1 MIGENHGPTKAEL
14 RSGTAADG
22 DIRFA
27 GETSR
32 SKIYE
37 EKKQNKKLVRLLTV
51 LAYVFSVSLAAI
63 VLSLY
68 YVFLWNPSMQRI
80 NNTDNT
86 LSSTQG
92 SLGSSLPTV
101 LPSYRSENSLAEKS
115 KNKRYYR
122 KGRNAEFY
130 HPSSLP

>member
-1 MIGENHGPTKAEL
+1 MLGENQGPTKTDQKGGMAI
-14 RSGTAADG
+14 DG

-68 YVFLWNPSMQRI
+68 YVFLWNPNMQRS
-80 NNTDNT
+80 NNTDGT
-86 LSSTQG
+86 LPSTQM
-92 SLGSSLPTV
+92 SMGSSLPTI
-101 LPSYRSENSLAEKS
+101 LPSAQGANMIMDKG

-122 KGRNAEFY
+122 KGRKADFY
-130 HPSSLP
+130 LQ